1 MTPTAPPEY
10 DTLAD
15 AVRALGDV
23 PLHRILWHPYPGT
36 ATEEDQLRLATGEPR
51 RRVELVDGVLVEKPM
66 GAREAYLAFTLMGYL
81 WTYQRTHNLG
91 VFGAPDS
98 NMRLRAGLVRLPD
111 VHFTSWPNLPGDSAH
126 LRPVVDYAPDLAVE
140 ILSESDR
147 PGMTARK
154 LREFFAAGTKLVWVI
169 DPLARTVAVYA
180 DPNQPDQATLLRY
193 TDTLDGG
200 DVLPGFTLPL
210 ADLFNDPQLNP
221 RP

>member
-1 MTPTAPPEY
+1 MTPAAPPDY
-10 DTLAD
+10 DTVAD
-15 AVRALGDV
+15 VVRALGDV
-23 PLHRILWHPYPGT
+23 PLDRILWHPHPGT
-36 ATEEDQLRLATGEPR
+36 ATEEDHLRLVTGEPR

-91 VFGAPDS
+91 VFGAPDT

-111 VHFTSWPNLPGDSAH
+111 VHFTSWSNLPGNAAH
-126 LRPVVDYAPDLAVE
+126 LRPVVDYPPDLAVE

-147 PGMTARK
+147 PGMIARK
-154 LREFFAAGTKLVWVI
+154 IREYFAAGTRLVWVF
-169 DPLARTVAVYA
+169 DPLARTVQVYA
-180 DPNQPDQATLLRY
+180 DPRQPDLMTILRD
-193 TDTLDGG
+193 TDTLTG
-200 DVLPGFTLPL
+200 DPVLPGFALPL